1 MNLEELNKTQV
12 ILLTL
17 LVSFV
22 TSIATGIMTASLLEE
37 APPTLTQTIN
47 RVVERTVEKVVPDTS
62 GKQTAAAATVTKEKE
77 TTVVVKEDDLITDA
91 IDRNSKSLVRLSRGP
106 QFVEAGG
113 NPFASIGVVLTS
125 DGLIA
130 TDDAVIAADIGYLAT
145 LPDGTVI
152 PAEVVLRGSGSIAL
166 LKLQPEKQTTFAAIT
181 IGSSDSLKLGQTL
194 VGLSGRDRT
203 TVVTGIVSGLINGA
217 KPESGNPPIVFVETN
232 LSGGLTPGAPILN
245 IFGDV
250 VGLSTAASRSHSSST
265 ITPASSISE
274 MLKSLAP
281 KPPST

>member
-1 MNLEELNKTQV
+1 MNLEELNKTQI

-22 TSIATGIMTASLLEE
+22 TSIATGIMTASLLEQ
-37 APPTLTQTIN
+37 APQTLTQTIN

-62 GKQTAAAATVTKEKE
+62 KQSASATISKEKE

-91 IDRNSKSLVRLSRGP
+91 IDRNLKSLVRLSRGP

-113 NPFASIGVVLTS
+113 NPFASLGVILTK

-130 TDDAVIAADIGYLAT
+130 TDDAAIVEGVGYFAI

-152 PAEVVLRGSGSIAL
+152 PTEVVTRDSGPIAILR
-166 LKLQPEKQTTFAAIT
+166 LQPEKITTFTPIT

-203 TVVTGIVSGLINGA
+203 TILTGIVSGLTTGA
-217 KPESGNPPIVFVETN
+217 KPESGNPPIVFIETN
-232 LSGGLTPGAPILN
+232 LSGSLTSGTPVLN

-250 VGLSTAASRSHSSST
+250 VGISTGSSRAHSVT
-265 ITPASSISE
+265 TVTPGSSISQ
-274 MLKSLAP
+274 MLQVQSTKL
-281 KPPST
+281 PSS